1 MPDRSPLSAG
11 QAIGRWIVY
20 TLLFMLAGGL
30 AAGISALL
38 YEWIV
43 QEPYS
48 AELYAVIFGVSGYI
62 AYRLA
67 RGVMHAPPSS

>member
-1 MPDRSPLSAG
+1 MPDPSPLSTG
-11 QAIGRWIVY
+11 QALGRWIVY

-43 QEPYS
+43 QDTYS

-67 RGVMHAPPSS
+67 RRVRQIPPRG